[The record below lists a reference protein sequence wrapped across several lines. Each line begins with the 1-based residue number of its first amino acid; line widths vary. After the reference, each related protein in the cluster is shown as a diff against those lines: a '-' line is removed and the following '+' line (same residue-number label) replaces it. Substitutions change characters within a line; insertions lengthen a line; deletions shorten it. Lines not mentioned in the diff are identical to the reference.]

1 MFFSLRRGGLLLAA
15 ALIAVGAGTALA
27 SPAQALTA
35 WSPPVQLPGAC
46 GAALAVNAAGTEVAA
61 GSDSTNSV
69 QACTSA
75 DGQNWSAPVTLGQG
89 YHPALAIA
97 PDGRV
102 VAVWRDGPIQASV
115 RPPRRPVEPR
125 GHRVHRRRLP

>member
-1 MFFSLRRGGLLLAA
+1 MFFSIRRGGLVLPA
-15 ALIAVGAGTALA
+15 ALIALGTGTALA
-27 SPAQALTA
+27 SPAQALTG

-46 GAALAVNAAGTEVAA
+46 GAALAVNAAGAEVAA

-89 YHPALAIA
+89 YNLVVAIA

-102 VAVWRDGPIQASV
+102 VVVWRST
-115 RPPRRPVEPR
+115 
-125 GHRVHRRRLP
+125 